1 MSDYRLLGKPIPRL
15 DSAEKVSGLAD
26 FGDDLRRPGLLA
38 AKLLLSPHPHARIRK
53 IDAAA
58 ARRIPGAR
66 AVVTA
71 ADFSGIRHGRLVRD
85 EPLFAIDKALYVGE
99 RVAAA
104 AAETPEAA
112 RAAVESIRVDYEAL
126 PAAFT
131 TEDALKDGA
140 PLLHDA
146 PEDYEAF
153 PGAVRYGNVAS
164 EILIQSGA
172 PIEEA
177 LARADF
183 VFEDAYE
190 TPRVHQNY
198 LEPRA
203 VLAEP
208 GPEGSTVVHSPTQAA
223 FVVRAIASEIL
234 ELPMN
239 KLRVVSTHVGGA
251 FGGKSQHLLEAVAV
265 LLSRKTNRPVQLTLS
280 REEETITGNP
290 RHAYRMRYRTGV
302 TKEGRILARH
312 VRITANNGAYCM
324 TGPMVLGKSC
334 YTAAGPYRIP
344 NVRVDGLL
352 VYTNLPPSGSYRGL
366 GVAQVAFACERH
378 TDRVARELGMD
389 PLAFRLLNA
398 MEENDA
404 DPAGTILQSVSVKE
418 TLKRAGERAGWAKRG
433 GRGPGGRIRRGMGAA
448 CARYPTGG
456 GASGAVVKVNE
467 DGGLTVLAGCSDL
480 GTGAATLMAQVAAE
494 VLGADVRKAR
504 VLIADTEAA
513 PFDAISAGSR
523 TTFNMAHAVR
533 MAAEDA
539 RGQMLRQAARML
551 ESSPEDLEVGEGSI
565 FVRAAPSR
573 AVAFAE
579 AAHSAVWKG
588 EGPVTGRGA
597 YRGENPPHRAEN
609 ARGHPEPSRPGPE
622 FAAQIAE
629 VEVDVE
635 TGEVSVLRITSA
647 QDVGFAMNPLT
658 LNGQIEGGIAQGLGW
673 ALAEQ
678 VHHED
683 GAISHADFESQLNP
697 TSLDVSE
704 IESVI
709 VESPDVEGPFGAKG
723 AGEMPLI
730 PAAPAIANAIA
741 DAVGDPANPNLN
753 RLPIAPEDV
762 ARAVRGEK
770 PPRSAF

>member
-58 ARRIPGAR
+58 ARRIPGER

-112 RAAVESIRVDYEAL
+112 RAAVKSIRV
-126 PAAFT
+126 
-131 TEDALKDGA
+131 
-140 PLLHDA
+140 
-146 PEDYEAF
+146 DYEAF

-239 KLRVVSTHVGGA
+239 KLRVVSTHVGDA

-324 TGPMVLGKSC
+324 TGPMVLGKCC

-344 NVRVDGLL
+344 NVRWTACSSIRTCPPAAPTGGWAWRRSPSPASG
-352 VYTNLPPSGSYRGL
+352 TPTASPASWAWTPSPSGS
-366 GVAQVAFACERH
+366 
-378 TDRVARELGMD
+378 
-389 PLAFRLLNA
+389 
-398 MEENDA
+398 
-404 DPAGTILQSVSVKE
+404 
-418 TLKRAGERAGWAKRG
+418 
-433 GRGPGGRIRRGMGAA
+433 
-448 CARYPTGG
+448 
-456 GASGAVVKVNE
+456 
-467 DGGLTVLAGCSDL
+467 
-480 GTGAATLMAQVAAE
+480 
-494 VLGADVRKAR
+494 
-504 VLIADTEAA
+504 
-513 PFDAISAGSR
+513 
-523 TTFNMAHAVR
+523 
-533 MAAEDA
+533 
-539 RGQMLRQAARML
+539 
-551 ESSPEDLEVGEGSI
+551 
-565 FVRAAPSR
+565 
-573 AVAFAE
+573 
-579 AAHSAVWKG
+579 
-588 EGPVTGRGA
+588 
-597 YRGENPPHRAEN
+597 
-609 ARGHPEPSRPGPE
+609 
-622 FAAQIAE
+622 
-629 VEVDVE
+629 
-635 TGEVSVLRITSA
+635 
-647 QDVGFAMNPLT
+647 
-658 LNGQIEGGIAQGLGW
+658 
-673 ALAEQ
+673 
-678 VHHED
+678 
-683 GAISHADFESQLNP
+683 
-697 TSLDVSE
+697 
-704 IESVI
+704 
-709 VESPDVEGPFGAKG
+709 
-723 AGEMPLI
+723 
-730 PAAPAIANAIA
+730 
-741 DAVGDPANPNLN
+741 
-753 RLPIAPEDV
+753 
-762 ARAVRGEK
+762 
-770 PPRSAF
+770 

>member
-1 MSDYRLLGKPIPRL
+1 MSGYRILGKPIPRL
-15 DSAEKVSGLAD
+15 DSAEKVSGFAD
-26 FGDDLRRPGLLA
+26 FGDDLRRPGCLA
-38 AKLLLSPHPHARIRK
+38 AKLLLSPHAHARIKK
-53 IDAAA
+53 IDTADAL
-58 ARRIPGAR
+58 RVPGVH

-71 ADFSGIRHGRLVRD
+71 EDFSGVRHGRLVRD
-85 EPLFAIDKALYVGE
+85 ELLFAIDKALYVGE
-99 RVAAA
+99 RVVAV

-112 RAAVESIRVDYEAL
+112 QAAIEKIHVDYEAL
-126 PAAFT
+126 PAVFT
-131 TEDALKDGA
+131 TEDALKGDA
-140 PLLHDA
+140 PLLHA
-146 PEDYEAF
+146 ASGDYTAF

-164 EILIQSGA
+164 EILIQSGE

-183 VFEDAYE
+183 VFEDSYE

-203 VLAEP
+203 MLAEP
-208 GPEGSTVVHSPTQAA
+208 GPEGSTIVYSPTQAA

-251 FGGKSQHLLEAVAV
+251 FGGKSQHLLEAAAV
-265 LLSRKTNRPVQLTLS
+265 LLSRKSNRPVQLTLN

-290 RHAYRMRYRTGV
+290 RHAYQMRYRTGV
-302 TKEGRILARH
+302 TREGKIIARH
-312 VRITANNGAYCM
+312 VRITSNNGAYCM

-334 YTAAGPYRIP
+334 YTSAGPYKIP
-344 NVRVDGLL
+344 NVRVDGSL
-352 VYTNLPPSGSYRGL
+352 VYTNLPPGGSYRGL

-378 TDRVARELGMD
+378 TDRIASELRMD

-398 MEENDA
+398 MDENDA
-404 DPAGTILQSVSVKE
+404 DPAGTILQSVSIKE
-418 TLKRAGERAGWAKRG
+418 TLRRAGKRAGWEDKDKKRRDGGIKRG
-433 GRGPGGRIRRGMGAA
+433 LGIA

-467 DGGLTVLAGCSDL
+467 DGGLVVLAGCSDL

-494 VLGADVRKAR
+494 VLQSDIEKVSVR
-504 VLIADTEAA
+504 IADTEAT

-539 RGQMLRQAARML
+539 REQMLRQAARML
-551 ESSPEDLEVGEGSI
+551 ESSPEDLDIGDGSI
-565 FVRAAPSR
+565 FVRAAPAR
-573 AVAFAE
+573 AVPFAE
-579 AAHSAVWKG
+579 TAHSAVWKG
-588 EGPVTGRGA
+588 DGPVIGRGA
-597 YRGENPPHRAEN
+597 YRGENPPHRADN
-609 ARGHPEPSRPGPE
+609 VRGHPEPSRPGPE
-622 FAAQIAE
+622 FATQIAE
-629 VEVDVE
+629 VEVDAE
-635 TGEVSVLRITSA
+635 TGEVSVSRIISA

-678 VHHED
+678 IHHEN
-683 GAISHADFESQLNP
+683 GLITHADFESQLNP

-730 PAAPAIANAIA
+730 PAAPAIVNAIA
-741 DAVGDPANPNLN
+741 DAIGDPANPNLN
-753 RLPIAPEDV
+753 KLPIAPEDV
-762 ARAVRGEK
+762 VRAVRGK
-770 PPRSAF
+770 NASL